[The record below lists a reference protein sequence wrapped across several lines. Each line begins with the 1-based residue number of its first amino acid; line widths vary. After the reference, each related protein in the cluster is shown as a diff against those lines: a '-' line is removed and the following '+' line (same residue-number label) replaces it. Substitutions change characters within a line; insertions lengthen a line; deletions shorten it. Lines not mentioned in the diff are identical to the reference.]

1 MNFQFN
7 EDDLEQVALEWLQ
20 SLGYDYKKGNEI
32 SMTGLAPERKSD
44 KDVVLHERLE
54 KALRKIN
61 SDIHPRFIE
70 KAIHELIL
78 EKSPNLLEN
87 NLTFHENLI
96 NGIEVEDY
104 DDEGQSVVEIVK
116 IVDFEHPQNNDFL
129 TVNQFTVVN
138 GDYTKR
144 PDIVLFIN
152 GLPIVVIELKN
163 STNETVGVEDGYHQ
177 LETYKMH
184 IPQLFTF
191 NEVLVTSDGIN
202 TKAGSLTANY
212 DRFMTWRSKDG
223 ETESSSSLASLDILI
238 HGMLN
243 PETLLDLIRYFV
255 VFQDDGRGHT
265 SKILAAYHQY
275 YAVNKA
281 VDRALLA
288 SSGQGDGKGGVIWH
302 TQGSGKSLTM
312 VFFSGKLIQ
321 KLNNPTLVVV
331 TDRNDLDNQL
341 YSTFVKSKGRS
352 GKGLLRQTPKQAE
365 TRKELKSLLSVESG
379 GIVFTTMQKF
389 EPEQNETIMAALTER
404 KNVIVM
410 ADEAHRTQYG
420 FNAKYDDKGE
430 GIKYGYAKYLRDAL
444 PNATFVGFTGTP
456 VASTDK
462 NTQMVFGNYID
473 VYDMTQAV
481 ADGSTVKIYYESRV
495 IPLNLPQSLD
505 LDEAYNDITEDQ
517 EEDVK
522 QRLKSKW
529 SRIEALAGAKPRVEA
544 LAKDIIQHFETRQ
557 QAMKGKG
564 MIVTMSRR
572 IAVDLYD
579 EIIRLKPEWHS
590 DDDNKGVIK
599 VVMTGSSSDPAS
611 FQRHIGP
618 KKRRNVLEKRMK
630 DVNDELQL
638 VIVRDMWLTGF
649 DVPSMHTM
657 YIDKPM
663 KGHNLMQA
671 IARVNRVFK
680 DKPGGLIVDYVGIA
694 ESLKEA
700 LKEYTESDQAQTAID
715 TDKAVELMLL
725 KYDVIQDMLYNLDYS
740 KFNSEKKSERYY
752 TISDT
757 MDYVIGLG
765 EDERQRFIKTVT
777 ELGKA
782 FALCATEPT
791 AQELNDEI
799 AFFKAVKAGLVKLL
813 QPSKEGKTR
822 KTPAE
827 VEAEINQL
835 VSQSVVTEDVIDIY
849 QTLGLEQPDLSIL
862 SDDFLKDVE
871 GLKQKNV
878 AVELLNRLLK
888 GQVKSLM
895 KMNATVSKRFSEM
908 LGNSIN
914 KYNNR
919 SIETSKVIEE
929 LIQLAKDIK
938 QEQQRGNELGLNSD
952 EIAFY
957 DALASHET
965 AKEAMG
971 DKELRAI
978 AHELTKT
985 VKENMGVDWSKRDSA
1000 KAKMRVA
1007 VRRLLKKY
1015 GYPPDLQKMA
1025 VEQVVEQAELM
1036 ASNQLKNK
1044 LKEHPSPLSEGCSIF
1059 IVISIVFIL
1068 IDNGK

>member
-32 SMTGLAPERKSD
+32 SMTSLTPERKSD

-70 KAIHELIL
+70 KALHELTL

-96 NGIEVEDY
+96 NGIEIEDY
-104 DDEGQSVVEIVK
+104 DDEGQSIVEIVK
-116 IVDFEHPQNNDFL
+116 IIDFEYPQNNDFL
-129 TVNQFTVVN
+129 AVNQLTIVN
-138 GDYTKR
+138 GDYKKR

-177 LETYKMH
+177 LETYKMR

-223 ETESSSSLASLDILI
+223 QTESSPGLASLDVLI

-255 VFQDDGRGHT
+255 LFQDDGKGHI

-288 SSGQGDGKGGVIWH
+288 SSEQGDGKGGVIWH

-321 KLNNPTLVVV
+321 MLNNPTLVVV

-389 EPEQNETIMAALTER
+389 EPEQNETTMAALTER

-590 DDDNKGVIK
+590 DDDDKGVIK
-599 VVMTGSSSDPAS
+599 VVMTGSSSDPTS

-618 KKRRNVLEKRMK
+618 KKRRNLLEKRMK
-630 DVNDELQL
+630 DVDDELQL

-740 KFNSEKKSERYY
+740 KFNSDKKSERYY
-752 TISDT
+752 TISNT

-813 QPSKEGKTR
+813 QPPKEGKTR

-835 VSQSVVTEDVIDIY
+835 VSQSVNKIYIYKIFQNSSTFVT
-849 QTLGLEQPDLSIL
+849 
-862 SDDFLKDVE
+862 
-871 GLKQKNV
+871 
-878 AVELLNRLLK
+878 
-888 GQVKSLM
+888 
-895 KMNATVSKRFSEM
+895 
-908 LGNSIN
+908 
-914 KYNNR
+914 
-919 SIETSKVIEE
+919 
-929 LIQLAKDIK
+929 
-938 QEQQRGNELGLNSD
+938 
-952 EIAFY
+952 
-957 DALASHET
+957 
-965 AKEAMG
+965 
-971 DKELRAI
+971 
-978 AHELTKT
+978 
-985 VKENMGVDWSKRDSA
+985 
-1000 KAKMRVA
+1000 
-1007 VRRLLKKY
+1007 LKKW
-1015 GYPPDLQKMA
+1015 
-1025 VEQVVEQAELM
+1025 
-1036 ASNQLKNK
+1036 
-1044 LKEHPSPLSEGCSIF
+1044 
-1059 IVISIVFIL
+1059 
-1068 IDNGK
+1068 

>member
-20 SLGYDYKKGNEI
+20 SLGYDYKKGSEI
-32 SMTGLAPERKSD
+32 SVTGLTPERKSD

-70 KAIHELIL
+70 KAIHELTL

-96 NGIEVEDY
+96 NGIEIEDY
-104 DDEGQSVVEIVK
+104 DDEGQSIVEIVK

-129 TVNQFTVVN
+129 AVNQLTVVN

-177 LETYKMH
+177 LETYKMRV
-184 IPQLFTF
+184 PQLFTF
-191 NEVLVTSDGIN
+191 NEVLITSDGIN

-223 ETESSSSLASLDILI
+223 ETESSSSLASLDVLI

-255 VFQDDGRGHT
+255 LFQDDGKGHI

-281 VDRALLA
+281 IDRALLA
-288 SSGQGDGKGGVIWH
+288 SSGQGNGKGGVIWH

-321 KLNNPTLVVV
+321 MLNNPTLVVV

-352 GKGLLRQTPKQAE
+352 GKGLLRQIPKQAE

-389 EPEQNETIMAALTER
+389 EPEQNETTMAALTER

-495 IPLNLPQSLD
+495 IPLNLPQNLD

-529 SRIEALAGAKPRVEA
+529 SRIEALAGAQPRVEA

-590 DDDNKGVIK
+590 DDDDKGVIK
-599 VVMTGSSSDPAS
+599 VVMTGSSSDPTS

-725 KYDVIQDMLYNLDYS
+725 KYDVIQDMLYNLDHS
-740 KFNSEKKSERYY
+740 KFNSDKKSERYY
-752 TISDT
+752 TISNT

-813 QPSKEGKTR
+813 QPPKEGKTR

-835 VSQSVVTEDVIDIY
+835 VSQSVVTEDVIDVY

-895 KMNATVSKRFSEM
+895 KTNATVSKRFSEM

-914 KYNNR
+914 KYNSR

-1036 ASNQLKNK
+1036 ASNQ
-1044 LKEHPSPLSEGCSIF
+1044 
-1059 IVISIVFIL
+1059 
-1068 IDNGK
+1068 

>member
-20 SLGYDYKKGNEI
+20 SLGYDYKKGNEL

-44 KDVVLHERLE
+44 KDVVLRERLE
-54 KALRKIN
+54 KALKKIN
-61 SDIHPRFIE
+61 SEIHPRFIE
-70 KAIHELIL
+70 KAIHELTL

-96 NGIEVEDY
+96 NGVEIEDY
-104 DDEGQSVVEIVK
+104 DDEGQSIVEIVK
-116 IVDFEHPQNNDFL
+116 IVDFEYPQNNDFL
-129 TVNQFTVVN
+129 AVNQLTIVN

-177 LETYKMH
+177 LETYKMR

-191 NEVLVTSDGIN
+191 NEVLITSDGIN

-223 ETESSSSLASLDILI
+223 ETESSSSLASLDVLI

-255 VFQDDGRGHT
+255 LFQDDGKGHI

-288 SSGQGDGKGGVIWH
+288 SSEQGDGKGGVIWH

-321 KLNNPTLVVV
+321 MLNNPTLVVV

-389 EPEQNETIMAALTER
+389 EPEQNETTMAALTER

-495 IPLNLPQSLD
+495 IPLNLPQNLD

-590 DDDNKGVIK
+590 DDDDKGVIK

-618 KKRRNVLEKRMK
+618 KKRRNLLEKRMK
-630 DVNDELQL
+630 DVNDELEL

-822 KTPAE
+822 KTSAE

-835 VSQSVVTEDVIDIY
+835 VSQSVVTEDVIDVY

-888 GQVKSLM
+888 GQIKSLM
-895 KMNATVSKRFSEM
+895 KTNATVSKRFSEM
-908 LGNSIN
+908 LGKSIE

-919 SIETSKVIEE
+919 SIETSKIIEQ
-929 LIQLAKDIK
+929 LIQLAKDLN
-938 QEQQRGNELGLNSD
+938 EEHRRGNELGLNSD

-965 AKEAMG
+965 AKEVMG
-971 DKELRAI
+971 DKNLRAI

-985 VKENMGVDWSKRDSA
+985 VKENMTVDWNKKASSR
-1000 KAKMRVA
+1000 AKMRRSVK
-1007 VRRLLKKY
+1007 RLLKEY
-1015 GYPPDLQKMA
+1015 GYPPDLEAMA
-1025 VEQVVEQAELM
+1025 INQVVEQAELM
-1036 ASNQLKNK
+1036 ASNQ
-1044 LKEHPSPLSEGCSIF
+1044 
-1059 IVISIVFIL
+1059 
-1068 IDNGK
+1068 

>member
-20 SLGYDYKKGNEI
+20 SLGYDYKKGSEI
-32 SMTGLAPERKSD
+32 SVTGLAPERKSD

-70 KAIHELIL
+70 KALHELTL

-96 NGIEVEDY
+96 NGIEIEDY
-104 DDEGQSVVEIVK
+104 DDEGQSIVEIVK
-116 IVDFEHPQNNDFL
+116 IIDFEYPQNNDFL
-129 TVNQFTVVN
+129 AVNQLTIVN

-163 STNETVGVEDGYHQ
+163 STYETVGVEDGYHQ
-177 LETYKMH
+177 LETYKMC

-223 ETESSSSLASLDILI
+223 QTESSPGLASLDVLI

-255 VFQDDGRGHT
+255 LFQDDGKEHI

-321 KLNNPTLVVV
+321 MLNNPTLVVV

-389 EPEQNETIMAALTER
+389 EPEQNETTMAALTER

-495 IPLNLPQSLD
+495 IPLNLPQNLD

-579 EIIRLKPEWHS
+579 EIVRLKPEWHS
-590 DDDNKGVIK
+590 DDDDKGVIK
-599 VVMTGSSSDPAS
+599 VVMTGSSSDPTS

-618 KKRRNVLEKRMK
+618 KKRRNLLEKRMK

-740 KFNSEKKSERYY
+740 KFNSDKKSERYY
-752 TISDT
+752 TISNT

-782 FALCATEPT
+782 FALCATEST

-813 QPSKEGKTR
+813 QPPKEGKTR

-827 VEAEINQL
+827 VEADINQL
-835 VSQSVVTEDVIDIY
+835 VSQSVVTEDVIDVY

-862 SDDFLKDVE
+862 SDDFLKEVE

-895 KMNATVSKRFSEM
+895 KTNATVSKRFSEM

-914 KYNNR
+914 KYNSR

-1036 ASNQLKNK
+1036 ASNK
-1044 LKEHPSPLSEGCSIF
+1044 
-1059 IVISIVFIL
+1059 
-1068 IDNGK
+1068 

>member
-1 MNFQFN
+1 MKMGFQFS

-20 SLGYDYKKGNEI
+20 LLGYDYKKGNEI
-32 SMTGLAPERKSD
+32 SMTGLTPERKSD

-70 KAIHELIL
+70 KAIHELTL

-96 NGIEVEDY
+96 NGIEIEDY

-129 TVNQFTVVN
+129 AVNQFTVVN

-177 LETYKMH
+177 LETYKMR

-223 ETESSSSLASLDILI
+223 ETESSSSLASLDVLI

-255 VFQDDGRGHT
+255 LFQDDGKGHI

-288 SSGQGDGKGGVIWH
+288 SSGHGDGKGGVIWH

-321 KLNNPTLVVV
+321 MLNNPTLVVV

-389 EPEQNETIMAALTER
+389 EPEQNETTMAALTER

-495 IPLNLPQSLD
+495 IPLNLPQNLD

-579 EIIRLKPEWHS
+579 EIIRQKPEWHS
-590 DDDNKGVIK
+590 DDDDKGVIK

-618 KKRRNVLEKRMK
+618 KKRRNLLEKRMK

-725 KYDVIQDMLYNLDYS
+725 KYDVIQDMLYNLNYS

-752 TISDT
+752 AISDT

-813 QPSKEGKTR
+813 QPPKEGKTR

-835 VSQSVVTEDVIDIY
+835 VSQSVVTEDVIDVY

-895 KMNATVSKRFSEM
+895 KTNATVSKRFSEM

-914 KYNNR
+914 KYNSR

-1036 ASNQLKNK
+1036 ASNQ
-1044 LKEHPSPLSEGCSIF
+1044 
-1059 IVISIVFIL
+1059 
-1068 IDNGK
+1068 

>member
-32 SMTGLAPERKSD
+32 SVTGLTPERKSD

-54 KALRKIN
+54 KALKKIN
-61 SDIHPRFIE
+61 SEIHPRFIE
-70 KAIHELIL
+70 KAIHELTL

-96 NGIEVEDY
+96 NGVEIEDY
-104 DDEGQSVVEIVK
+104 DDEGQSIVEIVK

-129 TVNQFTVVN
+129 AVNQLTVVN

-177 LETYKMH
+177 LETYKMR

-223 ETESSSSLASLDILI
+223 ETESSSSLASLDVLI

-255 VFQDDGRGHT
+255 LFQDDGKGHI

-321 KLNNPTLVVV
+321 MLNNPTLVVV

-389 EPEQNETIMAALTER
+389 EPEQNETTMAALTER

-420 FNAKYDDKGE
+420 FNAKYDDKGK

-495 IPLNLPQSLD
+495 IPLNLPQNLD

-590 DDDNKGVIK
+590 DDDDKGVIK

-618 KKRRNVLEKRMK
+618 KKRRNLLEKRMK

-835 VSQSVVTEDVIDIY
+835 VSQSVVTEDVIDVY

-895 KMNATVSKRFSEM
+895 KTNATVSKRFSEM

-914 KYNNR
+914 KYNSR

-938 QEQQRGNELGLNSD
+938 QEQQRGNKLGLNSD

-957 DALASHET
+957 DALVSHET
-965 AKEAMG
+965 AKKAME

-1036 ASNQLKNK
+1036 ASNQ
-1044 LKEHPSPLSEGCSIF
+1044 
-1059 IVISIVFIL
+1059 
-1068 IDNGK
+1068 

>member
-1 MNFQFN
+1 M
-7 EDDLEQVALEWLQ
+7 
-20 SLGYDYKKGNEI
+20 
-32 SMTGLAPERKSD
+32 
-44 KDVVLHERLE
+44 
-54 KALRKIN
+54 
-61 SDIHPRFIE
+61 
-70 KAIHELIL
+70 
-78 EKSPNLLEN
+78 
-87 NLTFHENLI
+87 I

-104 DDEGQSVVEIVK
+104 DNEGQSIVEIVK

-129 TVNQFTVVN
+129 AVNQLTIVN

-163 STNETVGVEDGYHQ
+163 STYETVGVEDGYHQ
-177 LETYKMH
+177 LETYKMC

-223 ETESSSSLASLDILI
+223 QTESSPGLASLDVLI

-255 VFQDDGRGHT
+255 LFQDDGKEHI

-321 KLNNPTLVVV
+321 MLNNPTLVVV

-389 EPEQNETIMAALTER
+389 EPEQNETTMAALTER

-495 IPLNLPQSLD
+495 IPLNLPQNLD

-579 EIIRLKPEWHS
+579 EIVRLKPEWHS
-590 DDDNKGVIK
+590 DDDDKGVIK
-599 VVMTGSSSDPAS
+599 VVMTGSSSDPTS

-618 KKRRNVLEKRMK
+618 KKRRNLLEKRMK

-740 KFNSEKKSERYY
+740 KFNSDKKSERYY
-752 TISDT
+752 TISNT

-782 FALCATEPT
+782 FALCATEST

-813 QPSKEGKTR
+813 QPPKEGKTR

-827 VEAEINQL
+827 VEADINQL
-835 VSQSVVTEDVIDIY
+835 VSQSVVTEDVIDVY

-862 SDDFLKDVE
+862 SDDFLKEVE

-895 KMNATVSKRFSEM
+895 KTNATVSKRFSEM

-914 KYNNR
+914 KYNSR

-1036 ASNQLKNK
+1036 ASNK
-1044 LKEHPSPLSEGCSIF
+1044 
-1059 IVISIVFIL
+1059 
-1068 IDNGK
+1068 

>member
-20 SLGYDYKKGNEI
+20 SLGYDYKKGNEL
-32 SMTGLAPERKSD
+32 SMTGLALERKSD
-44 KDVVLHERLE
+44 KDVVLHERLA
-54 KALRKIN
+54 KALKKIN
-61 SDIHPRFIE
+61 SKIHPRFIE
-70 KAIHELIL
+70 KAIHELTL

-96 NGIEVEDY
+96 NGIEIEDY
-104 DDEGQSVVEIVK
+104 DEEGQSIVEIVK

-129 TVNQFTVVN
+129 AVNQLTVVN

-177 LETYKMH
+177 LETYKMR

-191 NEVLVTSDGIN
+191 NEVLITSDGIN

-223 ETESSSSLASLDILI
+223 ETESSSSLASLDVLI

-255 VFQDDGRGHT
+255 LFQDDGKGHI

-321 KLNNPTLVVV
+321 MLNNPTLVVV

-389 EPEQNETIMAALTER
+389 EPEQNETTMAALTER

-462 NTQMVFGNYID
+462 NTQMVFGSYID

-495 IPLNLPQSLD
+495 IPLNLPQNLD

-517 EEDVK
+517 EEDIK

-590 DDDNKGVIK
+590 DDDDKGVIK

-813 QPSKEGKTR
+813 QPPKEGKTR

-835 VSQSVVTEDVIDIY
+835 VSQSVVTEDVIDVY

-895 KMNATVSKRFSEM
+895 KTNATVSKRFSEM

-914 KYNNR
+914 KYNSR

-1036 ASNQLKNK
+1036 ASNQ
-1044 LKEHPSPLSEGCSIF
+1044 
-1059 IVISIVFIL
+1059 
-1068 IDNGK
+1068 

>member
-20 SLGYDYKKGNEI
+20 SLGYDYKKGNEL

-54 KALRKIN
+54 KALKKIN
-61 SDIHPRFIE
+61 SEIHPRFIE
-70 KAIHELIL
+70 KAIHESTL

-104 DDEGQSVVEIVK
+104 DDEGQSIVEIVK

-129 TVNQFTVVN
+129 AVNQLTVVN

-177 LETYKMH
+177 LETYKMR

-191 NEVLVTSDGIN
+191 NEVLITSDGIN

-223 ETESSSSLASLDILI
+223 QTESSSSLASLDVLI

-255 VFQDDGRGHT
+255 LFQDDGKGHI

-321 KLNNPTLVVV
+321 MLNNPTLVVV

-379 GIVFTTMQKF
+379 GIIFTTMQKF
-389 EPEQNETIMAALTER
+389 EPEQNETTMAALTER

-495 IPLNLPQSLD
+495 IPLNLPQNLD

-590 DDDNKGVIK
+590 DDDDKGVIK

-740 KFNSEKKSERYY
+740 KFNSDKKSERYY
-752 TISDT
+752 TISNT

-822 KTPAE
+822 KTSAE

-835 VSQSVVTEDVIDIY
+835 VSQSVVTEDVIDVY

-895 KMNATVSKRFSEM
+895 KTNATVSKRFSEM

-914 KYNNR
+914 KYNSR

-1036 ASNQLKNK
+1036 ASNQ
-1044 LKEHPSPLSEGCSIF
+1044 
-1059 IVISIVFIL
+1059 
-1068 IDNGK
+1068 

>member
-1 MNFQFN
+1 MSFQFS

-32 SMTGLAPERKSD
+32 SMTGLTPERKSD

-70 KAIHELIL
+70 QAIHELTL

-104 DDEGQSVVEIVK
+104 DDEGQSIVEIVK

-129 TVNQFTVVN
+129 AVNQFTVVN

-177 LETYKMH
+177 LKTYKMR

-223 ETESSSSLASLDILI
+223 ETESSSSLASLDVLI

-255 VFQDDGRGHT
+255 LFQDDSKGHI

-288 SSGQGDGKGGVIWH
+288 SSGHGDGKGGVIWH

-321 KLNNPTLVVV
+321 MLNNPTLVVV

-389 EPEQNETIMAALTER
+389 EPEQNETTMAALTER

-420 FNAKYDDKGE
+420 FNAKYNDKGE

-529 SRIEALAGAKPRVEA
+529 SRIEALAGAKPRIEA

-579 EIIRLKPEWHS
+579 EIIRQKPEWHS
-590 DDDNKGVIK
+590 DDDDKGVIK
-599 VVMTGSSSDPAS
+599 VVMTGSSSDPSS

-618 KKRRNVLEKRMK
+618 KKRRNLLEKRMK

-752 TISDT
+752 AISDT

-777 ELGKA
+777 ELSKA

-813 QPSKEGKTR
+813 QPPKEGNVN

-835 VSQSVVTEDVIDIY
+835 VSQSVVTEDIIDVY

-862 SDDFLKDVE
+862 SDEFLKDVE

-878 AVELLNRLLK
+878 AIELLNKLLK
-888 GQVKSLM
+888 GQM
-895 KMNATVSKRFSEM
+895 KILKRKNVTVSQRFSEM
-908 LGNSIN
+908 LGNSIE

-919 SIETSKVIEE
+919 SIEASKVIEE
-929 LIQLAKDIK
+929 LIQLAKDLNE
-938 QEQQRGNELGLNSD
+938 EQQRGNELGLTAD

-957 DALASHET
+957 DALASHAT
-965 AKEAMG
+965 AKEVMG
-971 DKELRAI
+971 DKNLRAI

-985 VKENMGVDWSKRDSA
+985 VKENMTVDWNK
-1000 KAKMRVA
+1000 KASSRANMRRSVK
-1007 VRRLLKKY
+1007 RLLKKY
-1015 GYPPDLQKMA
+1015 GYPPDLERMA
-1025 VEQVVEQAELM
+1025 TNRVVEQAELM
-1036 ASNQLKNK
+1036 ASNQ
-1044 LKEHPSPLSEGCSIF
+1044 
-1059 IVISIVFIL
+1059 
-1068 IDNGK
+1068 

>member
-7 EDDLEQVALEWLQ
+7 EDDLEQVVLEWLQ

-44 KDVVLHERLE
+44 KEVVLHERLE

-96 NGIEVEDY
+96 NGIEIEDY

-129 TVNQFTVVN
+129 AVNQFTVVN

-177 LETYKMH
+177 LETYKMR

-191 NEVLVTSDGIN
+191 NEVLVTSYGIN

-223 ETESSSSLASLDILI
+223 EMESSSSLSSLDILI

-255 VFQDDGRGHT
+255 LFQDDDKGHI

-312 VFFSGKLIQ
+312 VFFSGKLFQ
-321 KLNNPTLVVV
+321 MLNNPTLVVV

-352 GKGLLRQTPKQAE
+352 GKELLRQTPKQAE

-389 EPEQNETIMAALTER
+389 EPEQNETTMAALTER

-481 ADGSTVKIYYESRV
+481 ADGITVKIYYESRV
-495 IPLNLPQSLD
+495 IPLNLPQNLD
-505 LDEAYNDITEDQ
+505 LDEAYNEITEDQ
-517 EEDVK
+517 EEDIK

-529 SRIEALAGAKPRVEA
+529 SRIEALAGVKPRVEA

-557 QAMKGKG
+557 QAMKSKG

-579 EIIRLKPEWHS
+579 EIVRLKPEWHS
-590 DDDNKGVIK
+590 DDDDKGVIK

-618 KKRRNVLEKRMK
+618 KNVVM
-630 DVNDELQL
+630 
-638 VIVRDMWLTGF
+638 
-649 DVPSMHTM
+649 
-657 YIDKPM
+657 
-663 KGHNLMQA
+663 
-671 IARVNRVFK
+671 
-680 DKPGGLIVDYVGIA
+680 
-694 ESLKEA
+694 
-700 LKEYTESDQAQTAID
+700 
-715 TDKAVELMLL
+715 
-725 KYDVIQDMLYNLDYS
+725 
-740 KFNSEKKSERYY
+740 
-752 TISDT
+752 
-757 MDYVIGLG
+757 
-765 EDERQRFIKTVT
+765 
-777 ELGKA
+777 
-782 FALCATEPT
+782 C
-791 AQELNDEI
+791 
-799 AFFKAVKAGLVKLL
+799 
-813 QPSKEGKTR
+813 
-822 KTPAE
+822 
-827 VEAEINQL
+827 
-835 VSQSVVTEDVIDIY
+835 
-849 QTLGLEQPDLSIL
+849 
-862 SDDFLKDVE
+862 
-871 GLKQKNV
+871 
-878 AVELLNRLLK
+878 
-888 GQVKSLM
+888 
-895 KMNATVSKRFSEM
+895 
-908 LGNSIN
+908 
-914 KYNNR
+914 
-919 SIETSKVIEE
+919 
-929 LIQLAKDIK
+929 
-938 QEQQRGNELGLNSD
+938 
-952 EIAFY
+952 
-957 DALASHET
+957 
-965 AKEAMG
+965 
-971 DKELRAI
+971 
-978 AHELTKT
+978 
-985 VKENMGVDWSKRDSA
+985 
-1000 KAKMRVA
+1000 
-1007 VRRLLKKY
+1007 
-1015 GYPPDLQKMA
+1015 
-1025 VEQVVEQAELM
+1025 
-1036 ASNQLKNK
+1036 
-1044 LKEHPSPLSEGCSIF
+1044 
-1059 IVISIVFIL
+1059 
-1068 IDNGK
+1068 

>member
-7 EDDLEQVALEWLQ
+7 EDDLEQVALEWLEL
-20 SLGYDYKKGNEI
+20 LGYDYKKGNEI
-32 SMTGLAPERKSD
+32 SMTGLALERKSD

-61 SDIHPRFIE
+61 SDIQPRFIE
-70 KAIHELIL
+70 QAIHELTL

-96 NGIEVEDY
+96 NGIEIEDY
-104 DDEGQSVVEIVK
+104 DDEGQSIVEIVK

-129 TVNQFTVVN
+129 AVNQFTVVN

-163 STNETVGVEDGYHQ
+163 STNETVGVEEGYHQ
-177 LETYKMH
+177 LETYKRRT
-184 IPQLFTF
+184 PQLFTF

-212 DRFMTWRSKDG
+212 DRFMTWRSIDG
-223 ETESSSSLASLDILI
+223 QTESSSSLASLDVLI

-255 VFQDDGRGHT
+255 LFQDDGKGHI

-321 KLNNPTLVVV
+321 MLNNPTLVIV

-389 EPEQNETIMAALTER
+389 EPEQNETTMAALTER

-495 IPLNLPQSLD
+495 IPLNLPQNLD

-529 SRIEALAGAKPRVEA
+529 SRIEALAGAKPRIEA

-590 DDDNKGVIK
+590 DDDDKGVIK
-599 VVMTGSSSDPAS
+599 VVMTGSSSDPTS

-618 KKRRNVLEKRMK
+618 KKRRNLLEKRMK

-752 TISDT
+752 AISDT

-813 QPSKEGKTR
+813 QPPKEGKTR

-835 VSQSVVTEDVIDIY
+835 VSQSVVTEDVIDVY

-895 KMNATVSKRFSEM
+895 KTNATVSKRFSEM

-914 KYNNR
+914 KYNSR

-938 QEQQRGNELGLNSD
+938 QEQQRGKELGLNSD

-1036 ASNQLKNK
+1036 ASTQ
-1044 LKEHPSPLSEGCSIF
+1044 
-1059 IVISIVFIL
+1059 
-1068 IDNGK
+1068 

>member
-1 MNFQFN
+1 MMNFQFN
-7 EDDLEQVALEWLQ
+7 EDDLKQVVLEWLQ

-44 KDVVLHERLE
+44 KEVVLHERLE

-96 NGIEVEDY
+96 NGIEIEDY

-129 TVNQFTVVN
+129 AVNQFTVVN

-177 LETYKMH
+177 LETYKMR

-191 NEVLVTSDGIN
+191 NEVLVTSYGIN

-223 ETESSSSLASLDILI
+223 EMESSSSLSSLDILI

-255 VFQDDGRGHT
+255 LFQDDDKGHI

-312 VFFSGKLIQ
+312 VFFSGKLFQ
-321 KLNNPTLVVV
+321 MLNNPTLVVV
-331 TDRNDLDNQL
+331 TDRNYLDNQL

-352 GKGLLRQTPKQAE
+352 GKELLRQTPKQAE

-389 EPEQNETIMAALTER
+389 EPEQNETTMAALTER

-495 IPLNLPQSLD
+495 IPLNLPQNLD
-505 LDEAYNDITEDQ
+505 LDEAYNEITEDQ
-517 EEDVK
+517 EEDIK

-579 EIIRLKPEWHS
+579 EIVRLKPEWHS
-590 DDDNKGVIK
+590 DDDDKGVIK

-740 KFNSEKKSERYY
+740 KFNSDKKSERYY
-752 TISDT
+752 TISNT
-757 MDYVIGLG
+757 MDYVISLG

-813 QPSKEGKTR
+813 QPPKEGKTR

-835 VSQSVVTEDVIDIY
+835 VSQSVVTEDVIDVY

-895 KMNATVSKRFSEM
+895 KTNATVSKRFSEM

-914 KYNNR
+914 KYNSR

-957 DALASHET
+957 DALVSHET
-965 AKEAMG
+965 AKKAME

-985 VKENMGVDWSKRDSA
+985 VKENMSVDWSKRDSA

-1025 VEQVVEQAELM
+1025 VEQIVEQAELM
-1036 ASNQLKNK
+1036 ASNQ
-1044 LKEHPSPLSEGCSIF
+1044 
-1059 IVISIVFIL
+1059 
-1068 IDNGK
+1068 

>member
-1 MNFQFN
+1 MMNFQFN
-7 EDDLEQVALEWLQ
+7 EDDLEQVVLEWLQ

-44 KDVVLHERLE
+44 KEVVLHERLE

-96 NGIEVEDY
+96 NGIEIEDY

-129 TVNQFTVVN
+129 AVNQFTVVN

-177 LETYKMH
+177 LETYKMR

-191 NEVLVTSDGIN
+191 NEVLVTSYGIN

-223 ETESSSSLASLDILI
+223 EMESSSSLSSLDILI

-255 VFQDDGRGHT
+255 LFQDDDKGHI

-312 VFFSGKLIQ
+312 VFFSGKLFQ
-321 KLNNPTLVVV
+321 MLNNPTLVVV

-352 GKGLLRQTPKQAE
+352 GKELLRQTPKQAE

-389 EPEQNETIMAALTER
+389 EPEQNETTMAALTER

-481 ADGSTVKIYYESRV
+481 ADGITVKIYYESRV
-495 IPLNLPQSLD
+495 IPLNLPQNLD
-505 LDEAYNDITEDQ
+505 LDEAYNEITEDQ
-517 EEDVK
+517 EEDIK

-529 SRIEALAGAKPRVEA
+529 SRIEALAGVKPRVET

-557 QAMKGKG
+557 QAMKSKG

-579 EIIRLKPEWHS
+579 EIVRLKPEWHS
-590 DDDNKGVIK
+590 DDDDKGVIK

-618 KKRRNVLEKRMK
+618 KNVVM
-630 DVNDELQL
+630 
-638 VIVRDMWLTGF
+638 
-649 DVPSMHTM
+649 
-657 YIDKPM
+657 
-663 KGHNLMQA
+663 
-671 IARVNRVFK
+671 
-680 DKPGGLIVDYVGIA
+680 
-694 ESLKEA
+694 
-700 LKEYTESDQAQTAID
+700 
-715 TDKAVELMLL
+715 
-725 KYDVIQDMLYNLDYS
+725 
-740 KFNSEKKSERYY
+740 
-752 TISDT
+752 
-757 MDYVIGLG
+757 
-765 EDERQRFIKTVT
+765 
-777 ELGKA
+777 
-782 FALCATEPT
+782 C
-791 AQELNDEI
+791 
-799 AFFKAVKAGLVKLL
+799 
-813 QPSKEGKTR
+813 
-822 KTPAE
+822 
-827 VEAEINQL
+827 
-835 VSQSVVTEDVIDIY
+835 
-849 QTLGLEQPDLSIL
+849 
-862 SDDFLKDVE
+862 
-871 GLKQKNV
+871 
-878 AVELLNRLLK
+878 
-888 GQVKSLM
+888 
-895 KMNATVSKRFSEM
+895 
-908 LGNSIN
+908 
-914 KYNNR
+914 
-919 SIETSKVIEE
+919 
-929 LIQLAKDIK
+929 
-938 QEQQRGNELGLNSD
+938 
-952 EIAFY
+952 
-957 DALASHET
+957 
-965 AKEAMG
+965 
-971 DKELRAI
+971 
-978 AHELTKT
+978 
-985 VKENMGVDWSKRDSA
+985 
-1000 KAKMRVA
+1000 
-1007 VRRLLKKY
+1007 
-1015 GYPPDLQKMA
+1015 
-1025 VEQVVEQAELM
+1025 
-1036 ASNQLKNK
+1036 
-1044 LKEHPSPLSEGCSIF
+1044 
-1059 IVISIVFIL
+1059 
-1068 IDNGK
+1068 

>member
-32 SMTGLAPERKSD
+32 SMTGLTPERKSD

-61 SDIHPRFIE
+61 SDIHSRFIE
-70 KAIHELIL
+70 KALHELTL

-129 TVNQFTVVN
+129 AVNQFTVVN

-177 LETYKMH
+177 LETYKMR

-223 ETESSSSLASLDILI
+223 ETESSSSLSSLDILI

-255 VFQDDGRGHT
+255 LFQDDGKGHI

-321 KLNNPTLVVV
+321 MLNNPTLVVV

-389 EPEQNETIMAALTER
+389 EPEQNETTMAALTER

-495 IPLNLPQSLD
+495 IPLNLPQNLD

-557 QAMKGKG
+557 QAMTGKG

-590 DDDNKGVIK
+590 DDDDKGVIK

-715 TDKAVELMLL
+715 TDKAVELVLL

-813 QPSKEGKTR
+813 QPPKEGKTR

-835 VSQSVVTEDVIDIY
+835 VSQSVVTEDVIDVY

-895 KMNATVSKRFSEM
+895 KTNATVSKRFSEM

-914 KYNNR
+914 KYNSR

-965 AKEAMG
+965 AKEAME

-1036 ASNQLKNK
+1036 ASNQ
-1044 LKEHPSPLSEGCSIF
+1044 
-1059 IVISIVFIL
+1059 
-1068 IDNGK
+1068 

>member
-1 MNFQFN
+1 MKMSFQFS

-20 SLGYDYKKGNEI
+20 LLGYDYKKGNEI
-32 SMTGLAPERKSD
+32 SMTGLTPERKSD

-70 KAIHELIL
+70 KAIHELTL

-96 NGIEVEDY
+96 NGIEIEDY

-129 TVNQFTVVN
+129 AVNQFTVVN

-177 LETYKMH
+177 LETYKMR

-223 ETESSSSLASLDILI
+223 ETESSSSLASLDVLI

-255 VFQDDGRGHT
+255 LFQDDGKGHI

-288 SSGQGDGKGGVIWH
+288 SSGHGDGKGGVIWH

-321 KLNNPTLVVV
+321 MLNNPTLVVV

-389 EPEQNETIMAALTER
+389 EPEQNETTMAALTER

-495 IPLNLPQSLD
+495 IPLNLPQNLD

-579 EIIRLKPEWHS
+579 EIIRQKPEWHS
-590 DDDNKGVIK
+590 DDDDKGVIK

-618 KKRRNVLEKRMK
+618 KKRRNLLEKRMK

-725 KYDVIQDMLYNLDYS
+725 KYDVIQDMLYNLNYS

-752 TISDT
+752 AISDT

-813 QPSKEGKTR
+813 QPPKEGKTR

-835 VSQSVVTEDVIDIY
+835 VSQSVVTEDVIDVY

-888 GQVKSLM
+888 EQVKSLM
-895 KMNATVSKRFSEM
+895 KTNATVSKRFSEM

-914 KYNNR
+914 KYNSR

-1036 ASNQLKNK
+1036 ASNQ
-1044 LKEHPSPLSEGCSIF
+1044 
-1059 IVISIVFIL
+1059 
-1068 IDNGK
+1068 

>member
-7 EDDLEQVALEWLQ
+7 EDDLEQVALEWLR

-32 SMTGLAPERKSD
+32 SVTGSTPERKSD

-70 KAIHELIL
+70 KAIHELTL

-96 NGIEVEDY
+96 NGIEIEDY
-104 DDEGQSVVEIVK
+104 DDEGQSIVEIVK
-116 IVDFEHPQNNDFL
+116 IFDFEHPQNNDFL
-129 TVNQFTVVN
+129 AVNQLTVVN

-177 LETYKMH
+177 LETYKMR

-191 NEVLVTSDGIN
+191 NEVLITSDGIN

-223 ETESSSSLASLDILI
+223 ETESSSSLASLDVLI

-255 VFQDDGRGHT
+255 LFQDDGKGHI

-321 KLNNPTLVVV
+321 MLNNPTLVVV

-389 EPEQNETIMAALTER
+389 EPEQNETTMAALTER

-495 IPLNLPQSLD
+495 IPLNLPQNLD
-505 LDEAYNDITEDQ
+505 LDEAYNNITEDQ

-529 SRIEALAGAKPRVEA
+529 SRVEALAGAKPRIEA

-590 DDDNKGVIK
+590 DDDDKGVIK

-618 KKRRNVLEKRMK
+618 KKRRNLLEKRMK

-700 LKEYTESDQAQTAID
+700 LKEYTESDQVQTAID

-813 QPSKEGKTR
+813 QSSKEGKTR
-822 KTPAE
+822 KTSAE

-835 VSQSVVTEDVIDIY
+835 VSQSVVTEDVIDVY
-849 QTLGLEQPDLSIL
+849 QMLGLEQPDLSIL

-888 GQVKSLM
+888 GQIKSLM
-895 KMNATVSKRFSEM
+895 KTNATVSKRFSEM
-908 LGNSIN
+908 LGKSIE

-919 SIETSKVIEE
+919 SIETSKIIEQ
-929 LIQLAKDIK
+929 LIQLAKDLN
-938 QEQQRGNELGLNSD
+938 EEHRRGNELGLNSD

-965 AKEAMG
+965 AKEVMG
-971 DKELRAI
+971 DKNLRAI

-985 VKENMGVDWSKRDSA
+985 VKENMTVDWNKKASSR
-1000 KAKMRVA
+1000 AKMRRSVK
-1007 VRRLLKKY
+1007 RLLKEY
-1015 GYPPDLQKMA
+1015 GYPPDLETMA
-1025 VEQVVEQAELM
+1025 INQVVEQAELM
-1036 ASNQLKNK
+1036 ASNQ
-1044 LKEHPSPLSEGCSIF
+1044 
-1059 IVISIVFIL
+1059 
-1068 IDNGK
+1068 

>member
-32 SMTGLAPERKSD
+32 SMTSLTPERKSD
-44 KDVVLHERLE
+44 KEVVLHERLE

-61 SDIHPRFIE
+61 SDVHSRFIE
-70 KAIHELIL
+70 KAIHELTL

-96 NGIEVEDY
+96 NGIEIEDY
-104 DDEGQSVVEIVK
+104 DDEGQSIVEIVK

-129 TVNQFTVVN
+129 AVNQLTVVN

-177 LETYKMH
+177 LETYKMRV
-184 IPQLFTF
+184 PQLFTF
-191 NEVLVTSDGIN
+191 NEVLITSDGIN

-223 ETESSSSLASLDILI
+223 QTESSSSLASLDVLI

-255 VFQDDGRGHT
+255 LFQDDGKGHI

-321 KLNNPTLVVV
+321 MLNNPTLVVV

-365 TRKELKSLLSVESG
+365 TRKELKLLLSVESG

-389 EPEQNETIMAALTER
+389 EPEQNETTMAALTER

-495 IPLNLPQSLD
+495 IPLNLPQNLD
-505 LDEAYNDITEDQ
+505 LDEAYNEITKDQ
-517 EEDVK
+517 EEDIK

-529 SRIEALAGAKPRVEA
+529 SRIEALAGAKPRIEA

-590 DDDNKGVIK
+590 DDDDKGVIK

-618 KKRRNVLEKRMK
+618 KKRRNLLEKRMK

-835 VSQSVVTEDVIDIY
+835 VSQSVVTEDVIDVY

-895 KMNATVSKRFSEM
+895 KTNATVSKRFSEM

-914 KYNNR
+914 KYNSR

-938 QEQQRGNELGLNSD
+938 QEQQRGNELGLNSG

-957 DALASHET
+957 DALVSHET
-965 AKEAMG
+965 AKKAME

-1036 ASNQLKNK
+1036 ASNQ
-1044 LKEHPSPLSEGCSIF
+1044 
-1059 IVISIVFIL
+1059 
-1068 IDNGK
+1068 

>member
-20 SLGYDYKKGNEI
+20 SLGYDYKKGSEI
-32 SMTGLAPERKSD
+32 SVTGLAPERKSD

-70 KAIHELIL
+70 KAIHELTL

-104 DDEGQSVVEIVK
+104 DNEGQSIVEIVK

-129 TVNQFTVVN
+129 AVNQLTIVN

-163 STNETVGVEDGYHQ
+163 STYETVGVEDGYHQ
-177 LETYKMH
+177 LETYKMC

-223 ETESSSSLASLDILI
+223 QTESSPGLASLDVLI

-255 VFQDDGRGHT
+255 LFQDDGKEHI

-321 KLNNPTLVVV
+321 MLNNPTLVVV

-389 EPEQNETIMAALTER
+389 EPEQNETTRAALTER

-495 IPLNLPQSLD
+495 IPLNLPQNLD

-579 EIIRLKPEWHS
+579 EIVRLKPEWHS
-590 DDDNKGVIK
+590 DDDDKGVIK
-599 VVMTGSSSDPAS
+599 VVMTGSSSDPTS

-618 KKRRNVLEKRMK
+618 KKRRNLLEKRMK

-740 KFNSEKKSERYY
+740 KFNSDKKSERYY
-752 TISDT
+752 TISNT

-782 FALCATEPT
+782 FALCATEST

-813 QPSKEGKTR
+813 QPPKEGKTR

-835 VSQSVVTEDVIDIY
+835 VS
-849 QTLGLEQPDLSIL
+849 
-862 SDDFLKDVE
+862 
-871 GLKQKNV
+871 
-878 AVELLNRLLK
+878 
-888 GQVKSLM
+888 
-895 KMNATVSKRFSEM
+895 
-908 LGNSIN
+908 
-914 KYNNR
+914 
-919 SIETSKVIEE
+919 
-929 LIQLAKDIK
+929 
-938 QEQQRGNELGLNSD
+938 
-952 EIAFY
+952 
-957 DALASHET
+957 
-965 AKEAMG
+965 
-971 DKELRAI
+971 
-978 AHELTKT
+978 
-985 VKENMGVDWSKRDSA
+985 
-1000 KAKMRVA
+1000 
-1007 VRRLLKKY
+1007 
-1015 GYPPDLQKMA
+1015 
-1025 VEQVVEQAELM
+1025 
-1036 ASNQLKNK
+1036 
-1044 LKEHPSPLSEGCSIF
+1044 
-1059 IVISIVFIL
+1059 
-1068 IDNGK
+1068 

>member
-32 SMTGLAPERKSD
+32 SMTSLTPERKSD

-70 KAIHELIL
+70 KAIHELTL

-104 DDEGQSVVEIVK
+104 DNEGQSIVEIVK

-129 TVNQFTVVN
+129 AVNQLTIVN
-138 GDYTKR
+138 GDYKKR

-177 LETYKMH
+177 LETYKMR

-223 ETESSSSLASLDILI
+223 QTESSPGLASLDVLI

-255 VFQDDGRGHT
+255 LFQDDGKGHI

-288 SSGQGDGKGGVIWH
+288 SSEQGDGKGGVIWH

-321 KLNNPTLVVV
+321 MLNNPTLVVV

-389 EPEQNETIMAALTER
+389 EPEQNETTMSALTER

-495 IPLNLPQSLD
+495 IPLNLPQNLD

-529 SRIEALAGAKPRVEA
+529 SRIEAFAGAKPRVEA

-579 EIIRLKPEWHS
+579 EIVRLKPEWHS
-590 DDDNKGVIK
+590 DDDDKGVIK
-599 VVMTGSSSDPAS
+599 VVMTGSSSDPTS

-618 KKRRNVLEKRMK
+618 KKRRNLLEKRMK

-740 KFNSEKKSERYY
+740 KFNSDKKSERYY
-752 TISDT
+752 TISNT

-813 QPSKEGKTR
+813 QPPKEGKTR

-835 VSQSVVTEDVIDIY
+835 VSQSVVTEDVIDVY

-895 KMNATVSKRFSEM
+895 KTNATVSKRFSEM

-914 KYNNR
+914 KYNSR

-1036 ASNQLKNK
+1036 ANNQ
-1044 LKEHPSPLSEGCSIF
+1044 
-1059 IVISIVFIL
+1059 
-1068 IDNGK
+1068 

>member
-32 SMTGLAPERKSD
+32 SMAGLAPERKSD
-44 KDVVLHERLE
+44 KYVVLHERLE

-70 KAIHELIL
+70 KAIHELTL

-96 NGIEVEDY
+96 NGIEIEDY
-104 DDEGQSVVEIVK
+104 DDEGQSIVEIVK

-129 TVNQFTVVN
+129 AVNQFTVVN

-163 STNETVGVEDGYHQ
+163 STNETVGVEDDYHQ
-177 LETYKMH
+177 LETYKMR

-223 ETESSSSLASLDILI
+223 ETESSSNLASLDVLI

-255 VFQDDGRGHT
+255 VFQDDGKGHI

-288 SSGQGDGKGGVIWH
+288 SSGRGDGKGGVIWH

-321 KLNNPTLVVV
+321 MLNNPTLVVV

-389 EPEQNETIMAALTER
+389 EPEQNETTMAALTER

-529 SRIEALAGAKPRVEA
+529 SRIEALAGAKPRIEA

-590 DDDNKGVIK
+590 DDDDKGVIK

-618 KKRRNVLEKRMK
+618 KKRRNLLEKRMK

-740 KFNSEKKSERYY
+740 KFNSDKKSERYY

-835 VSQSVVTEDVIDIY
+835 VSQSVVTEDVIDVY

-895 KMNATVSKRFSEM
+895 KTNATVSKRFSEM
-908 LGNSIN
+908 LGQSIE

-919 SIETSKVIEE
+919 SIETSKIIEQ
-929 LIQLAKDIK
+929 LIQLAKDLN
-938 QEQQRGNELGLNSD
+938 EEHRRGNELGLNSD

-965 AKEAMG
+965 AKEVMG
-971 DKELRAI
+971 DKNLRAI

-985 VKENMGVDWSKRDSA
+985 VKENMTVDWNKKASSR
-1000 KAKMRVA
+1000 AKMRRSVK
-1007 VRRLLKKY
+1007 RLLKEY
-1015 GYPPDLQKMA
+1015 GYPPDLEAMA
-1025 VEQVVEQAELM
+1025 INQVVEQAELM
-1036 ASNQLKNK
+1036 ASNQ
-1044 LKEHPSPLSEGCSIF
+1044 
-1059 IVISIVFIL
+1059 
-1068 IDNGK
+1068 

>member
-20 SLGYDYKKGNEI
+20 SLGYDYKKGSEI
-32 SMTGLAPERKSD
+32 SVTGLAPERKSD

-70 KAIHELIL
+70 KAIHELTL

-104 DDEGQSVVEIVK
+104 DNEGQSIVEIVK

-129 TVNQFTVVN
+129 AVNQLTIVN

-163 STNETVGVEDGYHQ
+163 STYETVGVEDGYHQ
-177 LETYKMH
+177 LETYKMC

-223 ETESSSSLASLDILI
+223 QTESSPGLASLDVLI

-255 VFQDDGRGHT
+255 LFQDDGKEHI

-321 KLNNPTLVVV
+321 MLNNPTLVVV

-389 EPEQNETIMAALTER
+389 EPEQNETTMAALTER

-495 IPLNLPQSLD
+495 IPLNLPQNLD

-579 EIIRLKPEWHS
+579 EIVRLKPEWHS
-590 DDDNKGVIK
+590 DDDDKGVIK
-599 VVMTGSSSDPAS
+599 VVMTGSSSDPTS

-618 KKRRNVLEKRMK
+618 KKRRNLLEKRMK

-740 KFNSEKKSERYY
+740 KFNSDKKSERYY
-752 TISDT
+752 TISNT
-757 MDYVIGLG
+757 MDYVIVLG

-782 FALCATEPT
+782 FALCATEST

-813 QPSKEGKTR
+813 QPPKEGKTR

-827 VEAEINQL
+827 VEADINQL
-835 VSQSVVTEDVIDIY
+835 VSQSVVTEDVIDVY

-862 SDDFLKDVE
+862 SDDFLKEVE

-895 KMNATVSKRFSEM
+895 KTNATVSKRFSEM

-914 KYNNR
+914 KYNSR

-1036 ASNQLKNK
+1036 ASNK
-1044 LKEHPSPLSEGCSIF
+1044 
-1059 IVISIVFIL
+1059 
-1068 IDNGK
+1068 

>member
-32 SMTGLAPERKSD
+32 SVTGLTPERKSD

-54 KALRKIN
+54 KALKKIN
-61 SDIHPRFIE
+61 SEIHPRFIE
-70 KAIHELIL
+70 KAIHELTL

-96 NGIEVEDY
+96 NGVEIEDY
-104 DDEGQSVVEIVK
+104 DDEGQSIVEIVK
-116 IVDFEHPQNNDFL
+116 IIDFEHPQNNDFL
-129 TVNQFTVVN
+129 AVNQLTVVN

-177 LETYKMH
+177 LETYKMR

-223 ETESSSSLASLDILI
+223 ETESSSSLTSLDVLI

-243 PETLLDLIRYFV
+243 PNTLLDLIRYFV
-255 VFQDDGRGHT
+255 LFQDDGKGHI

-321 KLNNPTLVVV
+321 MLNNPTLVVV

-389 EPEQNETIMAALTER
+389 EPEQNETTMAALTER

-420 FNAKYDDKGE
+420 FNAKYDNKGE

-495 IPLNLPQSLD
+495 IPLNLPQNLD

-522 QRLKSKW
+522 QHLKSKW

-590 DDDNKGVIK
+590 DNDDKGVIK

-618 KKRRNVLEKRMK
+618 KKRRNLLEKRMK

-765 EDERQRFIKTVT
+765 EDEHQRFIKTVT

-835 VSQSVVTEDVIDIY
+835 VSQSVVTEDVIDVY

-895 KMNATVSKRFSEM
+895 KTNATVSKRFSEM

-914 KYNNR
+914 KYNSR

-938 QEQQRGNELGLNSD
+938 QEQQRGNESGLNSD

-957 DALASHET
+957 DALVSHET
-965 AKEAMG
+965 AKKAME

-1036 ASNQLKNK
+1036 ASNQ
-1044 LKEHPSPLSEGCSIF
+1044 
-1059 IVISIVFIL
+1059 
-1068 IDNGK
+1068 

>member
-1 MNFQFN
+1 
-7 EDDLEQVALEWLQ
+7 
-20 SLGYDYKKGNEI
+20 
-32 SMTGLAPERKSD
+32 
-44 KDVVLHERLE
+44 
-54 KALRKIN
+54 
-61 SDIHPRFIE
+61 
-70 KAIHELIL
+70 
-78 EKSPNLLEN
+78 
-87 NLTFHENLI
+87 
-96 NGIEVEDY
+96 
-104 DDEGQSVVEIVK
+104 
-116 IVDFEHPQNNDFL
+116 
-129 TVNQFTVVN
+129 
-138 GDYTKR
+138 
-144 PDIVLFIN
+144 
-152 GLPIVVIELKN
+152 
-163 STNETVGVEDGYHQ
+163 
-177 LETYKMH
+177 
-184 IPQLFTF
+184 
-191 NEVLVTSDGIN
+191 
-202 TKAGSLTANY
+202 
-212 DRFMTWRSKDG
+212 MTWRSKDG
-223 ETESSSSLASLDILI
+223 ETKSSSSLASLDVLI

-255 VFQDDGRGHT
+255 LFQDNGKGHI

-288 SSGQGDGKGGVIWH
+288 SSGRGDGKGGVIWH
-302 TQGSGKSLTM
+302 TQGSGKSLTI

-321 KLNNPTLVVV
+321 MLNNPTLVVI

-365 TRKELKSLLSVESG
+365 TRKELKSLLSVESD

-389 EPEQNETIMAALTER
+389 EPEQNETTMASLTER
-404 KNVIVM
+404 KNVFVM

-420 FNAKYDDKGE
+420 FNAKYDDRGE
-430 GIKYGYAKYLRDAL
+430 GIKYGYTKYLRDAL

-481 ADGSTVKIYYESRV
+481 ADGITVKIYYESRV
-495 IPLNLPQSLD
+495 IPLNLPQNLD

-517 EEDVK
+517 KEDVK
-522 QRLKSKW
+522 QHLKSKW

-557 QAMKGKG
+557 QAMKAKG

-579 EIIRLKPEWHS
+579 EIIRLKTEWHL
-590 DDDNKGVIK
+590 DDDDKGVIK

-618 KKRRNVLEKRMK
+618 KKRRNLLEKHMK

-680 DKPGGLIVDYVGIA
+680 DKPGGLIVDYMGIA

-700 LKEYTESDQAQTAID
+700 LKEYTESDQAQTTID

-740 KFNSEKKSERYY
+740 KFNSDKKSERYY
-752 TISDT
+752 TISNT

-765 EDERQRFIKTVT
+765 EEERQRFIKTVT

-813 QPSKEGKTR
+813 
-822 KTPAE
+822 
-827 VEAEINQL
+827 
-835 VSQSVVTEDVIDIY
+835 
-849 QTLGLEQPDLSIL
+849 
-862 SDDFLKDVE
+862 
-871 GLKQKNV
+871 
-878 AVELLNRLLK
+878 
-888 GQVKSLM
+888 
-895 KMNATVSKRFSEM
+895 
-908 LGNSIN
+908 
-914 KYNNR
+914 
-919 SIETSKVIEE
+919 
-929 LIQLAKDIK
+929 
-938 QEQQRGNELGLNSD
+938 
-952 EIAFY
+952 
-957 DALASHET
+957 
-965 AKEAMG
+965 
-971 DKELRAI
+971 
-978 AHELTKT
+978 
-985 VKENMGVDWSKRDSA
+985 
-1000 KAKMRVA
+1000 
-1007 VRRLLKKY
+1007 
-1015 GYPPDLQKMA
+1015 
-1025 VEQVVEQAELM
+1025 
-1036 ASNQLKNK
+1036 
-1044 LKEHPSPLSEGCSIF
+1044 
-1059 IVISIVFIL
+1059 
-1068 IDNGK
+1068 

>member
-1 MNFQFN
+1 MKFQFN

-32 SMTGLAPERKSD
+32 SVTGLTPERKSD

-54 KALRKIN
+54 KALKKIN
-61 SDIHPRFIE
+61 SEIHPRFIE
-70 KAIHELIL
+70 KAIHELTL

-96 NGIEVEDY
+96 NGVEIEDY
-104 DDEGQSVVEIVK
+104 DDEGQSIVEIVK

-129 TVNQFTVVN
+129 AVNQLTVVN

-177 LETYKMH
+177 LETYKMR

-223 ETESSSSLASLDILI
+223 ETESSSSLASLDVLI

-255 VFQDDGRGHT
+255 LFQDDGKGHI

-321 KLNNPTLVVV
+321 MLNNPTLVVV

-389 EPEQNETIMAALTER
+389 EPEQNETTMAALTER

-495 IPLNLPQSLD
+495 IPLNLPQNLD
-505 LDEAYNDITEDQ
+505 LDKAYNDITEDQ

-590 DDDNKGVIK
+590 DDDDKGVIK
-599 VVMTGSSSDPAS
+599 VVMTGSSSDSAS

-618 KKRRNVLEKRMK
+618 KKRRNLLEKRMK

-799 AFFKAVKAGLVKLL
+799 AFF
-813 QPSKEGKTR
+813 S
-822 KTPAE
+822 
-827 VEAEINQL
+827 
-835 VSQSVVTEDVIDIY
+835 S
-849 QTLGLEQPDLSIL
+849 
-862 SDDFLKDVE
+862 
-871 GLKQKNV
+871 
-878 AVELLNRLLK
+878 
-888 GQVKSLM
+888 
-895 KMNATVSKRFSEM
+895 
-908 LGNSIN
+908 
-914 KYNNR
+914 
-919 SIETSKVIEE
+919 
-929 LIQLAKDIK
+929 
-938 QEQQRGNELGLNSD
+938 
-952 EIAFY
+952 
-957 DALASHET
+957 
-965 AKEAMG
+965 
-971 DKELRAI
+971 
-978 AHELTKT
+978 
-985 VKENMGVDWSKRDSA
+985 
-1000 KAKMRVA
+1000 
-1007 VRRLLKKY
+1007 
-1015 GYPPDLQKMA
+1015 
-1025 VEQVVEQAELM
+1025 
-1036 ASNQLKNK
+1036 
-1044 LKEHPSPLSEGCSIF
+1044 
-1059 IVISIVFIL
+1059 
-1068 IDNGK
+1068 

>member
-54 KALRKIN
+54 KALRKVN

-70 KAIHELIL
+70 KAIHELTL

-96 NGIEVEDY
+96 NGIEIEDY

-129 TVNQFTVVN
+129 AVNQLTVVN

-177 LETYKMH
+177 LETYKMR

-223 ETESSSSLASLDILI
+223 ETESSSSLTSLDVLI

-243 PETLLDLIRYFV
+243 PNTLLDLIRYFV
-255 VFQDDGRGHT
+255 LFQDDGKGHI

-321 KLNNPTLVVV
+321 MLNNPTLVVV

-389 EPEQNETIMAALTER
+389 EPEQNETTMAALTER

-495 IPLNLPQSLD
+495 IPLNLPQNLD

-529 SRIEALAGAKPRVEA
+529 SRIEALAGAKPRVEV

-590 DDDNKGVIK
+590 DDDDKGVIK

-618 KKRRNVLEKRMK
+618 KKRRNLLEKRMK

-649 DVPSMHTM
+649 DIPSMHTM
-657 YIDKPM
+657 YIDKSM

-822 KTPAE
+822 KTSAE

-895 KMNATVSKRFSEM
+895 KTNATVSKRFSEM

-914 KYNNR
+914 QYNSR
-919 SIETSKVIEE
+919 SIEASKVIEE
-929 LIQLAKDIK
+929 LIQFAKDIK
-938 QEQQRGNELGLNSD
+938 QEQQRGSELGLNSD

-965 AKEAMG
+965 AKKAMG

-1036 ASNQLKNK
+1036 ASNK
-1044 LKEHPSPLSEGCSIF
+1044 
-1059 IVISIVFIL
+1059 
-1068 IDNGK
+1068 

>member
-32 SMTGLAPERKSD
+32 SMTGLTPERKSD

-70 KAIHELIL
+70 KAIHELTL

-104 DDEGQSVVEIVK
+104 DNEGQSIVKIVK

-129 TVNQFTVVN
+129 AVNQFTVVN

-177 LETYKMH
+177 LETYKMR

-223 ETESSSSLASLDILI
+223 ETESSSNLASLDVLI

-255 VFQDDGRGHT
+255 LFQDDDKGHS

-281 VDRALLA
+281 VDRVLLA

-321 KLNNPTLVVV
+321 MLNNPTLVVV

-389 EPEQNETIMAALTER
+389 EPEQNETTMAALTER

-495 IPLNLPQSLD
+495 IPLNLPQNLD

-579 EIIRLKPEWHS
+579 EIVRLKPEWHS
-590 DDDNKGVIK
+590 DDDDKGVIK
-599 VVMTGSSSDPAS
+599 VVMTGSSSDPTS

-618 KKRRNVLEKRMK
+618 KKRRNLLEKRMK

-740 KFNSEKKSERYY
+740 KFNSDKKSERYY
-752 TISDT
+752 TISNT

-782 FALCATEPT
+782 FALCATEST

-813 QPSKEGKTR
+813 QPPKEGKTR

-835 VSQSVVTEDVIDIY
+835 VSQSVVTEDVIDVY

-862 SDDFLKDVE
+862 SDEFLKDVE

-895 KMNATVSKRFSEM
+895 KTNATVSKRFSEM

-914 KYNNR
+914 QYNSR
-919 SIETSKVIEE
+919 SIEASKVIEE

-938 QEQQRGNELGLNSD
+938 QEQQRGSELGLNSD

-1036 ASNQLKNK
+1036 ASNQ
-1044 LKEHPSPLSEGCSIF
+1044 
-1059 IVISIVFIL
+1059 
-1068 IDNGK
+1068 

>member
-1 MNFQFN
+1 MSFQFS

-20 SLGYDYKKGNEI
+20 SLGYDYKKSNEI
-32 SMTGLAPERKSD
+32 SMTGLTPERKSD

-70 KAIHELIL
+70 KAIHELTL

-96 NGIEVEDY
+96 NGIEIEDY
-104 DDEGQSVVEIVK
+104 DDEGQSIVEIVK

-129 TVNQFTVVN
+129 AVNQFTVVN

-163 STNETVGVEDGYHQ
+163 STNETVGVEDGYQQ
-177 LETYKMH
+177 LETYKMR

-223 ETESSSSLASLDILI
+223 ETESSSSLASLDVLI

-243 PETLLDLIRYFV
+243 LNTLLDLIRYFV
-255 VFQDDGRGHT
+255 IFQDDGKGHI

-321 KLNNPTLVVV
+321 MLNNPTLVVV

-389 EPEQNETIMAALTER
+389 EPEPNETTMAALTER

-495 IPLNLPQSLD
+495 IPLNLPQNLD

-517 EEDVK
+517 EEDIK

-579 EIIRLKPEWHS
+579 EIIRQKPEWHS
-590 DDDNKGVIK
+590 DDDDKGVIK

-618 KKRRNVLEKRMK
+618 KKRRNLLEKRMK

-725 KYDVIQDMLYNLDYS
+725 KYDVIQDMLYNLNYS

-752 TISDT
+752 AISDT

-813 QPSKEGKTR
+813 QPPKEGKTR

-835 VSQSVVTEDVIDIY
+835 VSQSVVTEDVIDVY

-895 KMNATVSKRFSEM
+895 KTNATVSKRFSEM

-914 KYNNR
+914 KYNSR

-957 DALASHET
+957 DALVSHET
-965 AKEAMG
+965 AKKAME

-1036 ASNQLKNK
+1036 ASNQ
-1044 LKEHPSPLSEGCSIF
+1044 
-1059 IVISIVFIL
+1059 
-1068 IDNGK
+1068 

>member
-20 SLGYDYKKGNEI
+20 SLSYDYKKGNEL

-44 KDVVLHERLE
+44 QDVVLHERLE
-54 KALRKIN
+54 KALKKIN

-96 NGIEVEDY
+96 NGIEIEDY

-129 TVNQFTVVN
+129 AVNQFTVVN

-177 LETYKMH
+177 LKTYKMR

-223 ETESSSSLASLDILI
+223 ETESSSSLASLDVLI

-255 VFQDDGRGHT
+255 LFQDDGKGHI

-321 KLNNPTLVVV
+321 MLNNPTLVVV

-389 EPEQNETIMAALTER
+389 EPEQNETTMAALTER

-444 PNATFVGFTGTP
+444 PNATFVGFTGTS

-495 IPLNLPQSLD
+495 IPLNLPQNLD

-590 DDDNKGVIK
+590 DDDDKGVIK

-618 KKRRNVLEKRMK
+618 KKRRNLLEKRMK

-700 LKEYTESDQAQTAID
+700 LKEYTESDQDQTAID
-715 TDKAVELMLL
+715 TDKAVELVLL

-752 TISDT
+752 AISDT

-813 QPSKEGKTR
+813 QPPKEGKTR

-835 VSQSVVTEDVIDIY
+835 VSQSVVTEDVIDVY

-895 KMNATVSKRFSEM
+895 KTNATVSKRFSEM

-914 KYNNR
+914 KYNSR

-1036 ASNQLKNK
+1036 ASNQ
-1044 LKEHPSPLSEGCSIF
+1044 
-1059 IVISIVFIL
+1059 
-1068 IDNGK
+1068 

>member
-20 SLGYDYKKGNEI
+20 SLGYDYKKGSEI
-32 SMTGLAPERKSD
+32 SVTGLAPERKSD

-70 KAIHELIL
+70 KAIHELTL

-104 DDEGQSVVEIVK
+104 DNEGQSIVEIVK

-129 TVNQFTVVN
+129 AVNQLTIVN

-163 STNETVGVEDGYHQ
+163 STYETVGVEDGYHQ
-177 LETYKMH
+177 LETYKMC

-223 ETESSSSLASLDILI
+223 QTESSPGLASLDVLI

-255 VFQDDGRGHT
+255 LFQDDGKEHI

-321 KLNNPTLVVV
+321 MLNNPTLVVV

-389 EPEQNETIMAALTER
+389 EPEQNETTMAALTER

-456 VASTDK
+456 VA
-462 NTQMVFGNYID
+462 
-473 VYDMTQAV
+473 
-481 ADGSTVKIYYESRV
+481 
-495 IPLNLPQSLD
+495 
-505 LDEAYNDITEDQ
+505 
-517 EEDVK
+517 
-522 QRLKSKW
+522 
-529 SRIEALAGAKPRVEA
+529 
-544 LAKDIIQHFETRQ
+544 
-557 QAMKGKG
+557 
-564 MIVTMSRR
+564 
-572 IAVDLYD
+572 
-579 EIIRLKPEWHS
+579 
-590 DDDNKGVIK
+590 
-599 VVMTGSSSDPAS
+599 
-611 FQRHIGP
+611 
-618 KKRRNVLEKRMK
+618 
-630 DVNDELQL
+630 
-638 VIVRDMWLTGF
+638 
-649 DVPSMHTM
+649 
-657 YIDKPM
+657 
-663 KGHNLMQA
+663 
-671 IARVNRVFK
+671 
-680 DKPGGLIVDYVGIA
+680 
-694 ESLKEA
+694 
-700 LKEYTESDQAQTAID
+700 
-715 TDKAVELMLL
+715 
-725 KYDVIQDMLYNLDYS
+725 
-740 KFNSEKKSERYY
+740 
-752 TISDT
+752 
-757 MDYVIGLG
+757 
-765 EDERQRFIKTVT
+765 
-777 ELGKA
+777 
-782 FALCATEPT
+782 
-791 AQELNDEI
+791 
-799 AFFKAVKAGLVKLL
+799 
-813 QPSKEGKTR
+813 
-822 KTPAE
+822 
-827 VEAEINQL
+827 
-835 VSQSVVTEDVIDIY
+835 
-849 QTLGLEQPDLSIL
+849 
-862 SDDFLKDVE
+862 
-871 GLKQKNV
+871 
-878 AVELLNRLLK
+878 
-888 GQVKSLM
+888 
-895 KMNATVSKRFSEM
+895 
-908 LGNSIN
+908 
-914 KYNNR
+914 
-919 SIETSKVIEE
+919 
-929 LIQLAKDIK
+929 
-938 QEQQRGNELGLNSD
+938 
-952 EIAFY
+952 
-957 DALASHET
+957 
-965 AKEAMG
+965 
-971 DKELRAI
+971 
-978 AHELTKT
+978 
-985 VKENMGVDWSKRDSA
+985 
-1000 KAKMRVA
+1000 
-1007 VRRLLKKY
+1007 
-1015 GYPPDLQKMA
+1015 
-1025 VEQVVEQAELM
+1025 
-1036 ASNQLKNK
+1036 
-1044 LKEHPSPLSEGCSIF
+1044 
-1059 IVISIVFIL
+1059 
-1068 IDNGK
+1068 

>member
-70 KAIHELIL
+70 KAIHELTL

-96 NGIEVEDY
+96 NGIEIEDY

-116 IVDFEHPQNNDFL
+116 IVDFEYPQNNDFL
-129 TVNQFTVVN
+129 AVNQFTVVN

-163 STNETVGVEDGYHQ
+163 STIETVGVEDGYRQ
-177 LETYKMH
+177 LETYKMR

-223 ETESSSSLASLDILI
+223 ETESSSSLASLDVLI

-255 VFQDDGRGHT
+255 LFQDDGKGHI

-321 KLNNPTLVVV
+321 MLNNPTLVVV

-389 EPEQNETIMAALTER
+389 EPEQNETTMSALTER

-481 ADGSTVKIYYESRV
+481 ADGSTVKIYYESRI
-495 IPLNLPQSLD
+495 IPLNLPQNLD

-590 DDDNKGVIK
+590 DDDDKGVIK
-599 VVMTGSSSDPAS
+599 VVMTGSSSDPTS

-618 KKRRNVLEKRMK
+618 KKRRNLLEKRMK
-630 DVNDELQL
+630 DMNDELQL

-752 TISDT
+752 AISDT

-813 QPSKEGKTR
+813 QPPKEGKTR

-835 VSQSVVTEDVIDIY
+835 VSQSVVTEDVIDVY

-895 KMNATVSKRFSEM
+895 KTNATVSKRFSEM

-914 KYNNR
+914 KYNSR

-1036 ASNQLKNK
+1036 ASNQ
-1044 LKEHPSPLSEGCSIF
+1044 
-1059 IVISIVFIL
+1059 
-1068 IDNGK
+1068 

>member
-7 EDDLEQVALEWLQ
+7 EDDLEQVALEWLE
-20 SLGYDYKKGNEI
+20 SLDYDYKKGNEV
-32 SMTGLAPERKSD
+32 SMTGLTPERKSD

-54 KALRKIN
+54 KALKKIN
-61 SDIHPRFIE
+61 SKIHPRFIQ
-70 KAIHELIL
+70 KAIHELTL

-96 NGIEVEDY
+96 NGIEIEDY
-104 DDEGQSVVEIVK
+104 DDEGQSIVEIVK

-129 TVNQFTVVN
+129 AVNQLTVVN

-152 GLPIVVIELKN
+152 GLPIVVVELKN

-177 LETYKMH
+177 LETYKMR

-191 NEVLVTSDGIN
+191 NEVLITSDGIN

-223 ETESSSSLASLDILI
+223 ETESSSSLASLDVLI

-255 VFQDDGRGHT
+255 LFQNDGKGHI

-275 YAVNKA
+275 YAVNKT

-321 KLNNPTLVVV
+321 MLNNPTLVVV

-389 EPEQNETIMAALTER
+389 EPEQNETTMAALTER

-420 FNAKYDDKGE
+420 FNAKYDDKGK

-495 IPLNLPQSLD
+495 IPLNLPQNLD

-590 DDDNKGVIK
+590 DDDDKGVIK

-618 KKRRNVLEKRMK
+618 KKRRNLLEKRMK

-740 KFNSEKKSERYY
+740 KFNSDKKSERYY
-752 TISDT
+752 TISNT

-813 QPSKEGKTR
+813 QPPKEGKTR
-822 KTPAE
+822 KTPTE

-895 KMNATVSKRFSEM
+895 KTNATVSKRFSDM

-914 KYNNR
+914 KYNSR

-957 DALASHET
+957 DALVSHET
-965 AKEAMG
+965 AKKAME

-1036 ASNQLKNK
+1036 ASNQ
-1044 LKEHPSPLSEGCSIF
+1044 
-1059 IVISIVFIL
+1059 
-1068 IDNGK
+1068 

>member
-20 SLGYDYKKGNEI
+20 SLGYDYKKGSEI
-32 SMTGLAPERKSD
+32 SVTGLAPERKSD

-70 KAIHELIL
+70 KAIHELTL

-104 DDEGQSVVEIVK
+104 DNEGQSIVEIVK

-129 TVNQFTVVN
+129 AVNQLTIVN

-163 STNETVGVEDGYHQ
+163 STYETVGVEDGYHQ
-177 LETYKMH
+177 LETYKMC

-223 ETESSSSLASLDILI
+223 QTESSPGLASLDVLI

-255 VFQDDGRGHT
+255 LFQDDGKGHI

-288 SSGQGDGKGGVIWH
+288 SSEQGDGKGGVIWH

-321 KLNNPTLVVV
+321 MLNNPTLVVV

-389 EPEQNETIMAALTER
+389 EPEQNETTMAALTER

-495 IPLNLPQSLD
+495 IPLNLPQNLD

-579 EIIRLKPEWHS
+579 EIVRLKPEWHS
-590 DDDNKGVIK
+590 DDDDKGVIK
-599 VVMTGSSSDPAS
+599 VVMTGSSSDPTS

-618 KKRRNVLEKRMK
+618 KKRRNLLEKRMK

-740 KFNSEKKSERYY
+740 KFNSDKKSERYY
-752 TISDT
+752 TISNT

-782 FALCATEPT
+782 FALCATEST

-813 QPSKEGKTR
+813 QPPKEGKTR

-835 VSQSVVTEDVIDIY
+835 VSQSVVTEDVIDVY

-895 KMNATVSKRFSEM
+895 KTNATVSKRFSEM

-914 KYNNR
+914 KYNSR

-1036 ASNQLKNK
+1036 ASNK
-1044 LKEHPSPLSEGCSIF
+1044 
-1059 IVISIVFIL
+1059 
-1068 IDNGK
+1068 

>member
-20 SLGYDYKKGNEI
+20 SLGYDYKKGNEMSI
-32 SMTGLAPERKSD
+32 TGLAPERKSD

-70 KAIHELIL
+70 KAIHELTL

-96 NGIEVEDY
+96 NGIEIEDY
-104 DDEGQSVVEIVK
+104 DDEGQSVVEIIK

-129 TVNQFTVVN
+129 AVNQFTVVN

-177 LETYKMH
+177 LETYKMR

-223 ETESSSSLASLDILI
+223 ETESSSSLASLDVLV

-255 VFQDDGRGHT
+255 LFQDDGKGHI

-288 SSGQGDGKGGVIWH
+288 SSGPGDGKGGVIWH

-321 KLNNPTLVVV
+321 MLNNPTLVVV

-389 EPEQNETIMAALTER
+389 EPEQNETTMAALTER

-456 VASTDK
+456 VASADK

-529 SRIEALAGAKPRVEA
+529 SRIEALAGAKPRIEA

-590 DDDNKGVIK
+590 DDDDKGVIK

-740 KFNSEKKSERYY
+740 KFNSNKKSERYY
-752 TISDT
+752 TISNT

-782 FALCATEPT
+782 FALCATKPT

-813 QPSKEGKTR
+813 QPPKEGKIR

-835 VSQSVVTEDVIDIY
+835 VSQSVVTEDVIDVY

-862 SDDFLKDVE
+862 SDDFLKDIE

-895 KMNATVSKRFSEM
+895 KTNATVSKRFSEM

-914 KYNNR
+914 KYNSR

-938 QEQQRGNELGLNSD
+938 QEQQRGKELGLNSD

-957 DALASHET
+957 DSLVSHET
-965 AKEAMG
+965 AKKAME

-1036 ASNQLKNK
+1036 ASNQ
-1044 LKEHPSPLSEGCSIF
+1044 
-1059 IVISIVFIL
+1059 
-1068 IDNGK
+1068 

>member
-20 SLGYDYKKGNEI
+20 SLGYDYKKGNEL

-54 KALRKIN
+54 KALKKIN
-61 SDIHPRFIE
+61 SKIHPRFIQ
-70 KAIHELIL
+70 KAIHELTL

-96 NGIEVEDY
+96 NGVEIEDY
-104 DDEGQSVVEIVK
+104 DDEGQSIVEIVK

-129 TVNQFTVVN
+129 AVNQLTVVN

-177 LETYKMH
+177 LETYKMRV
-184 IPQLFTF
+184 PQLFTF
-191 NEVLVTSDGIN
+191 NEVLITSDGIN

-223 ETESSSSLASLDILI
+223 ETESSSSLASLDVLI

-255 VFQDDGRGHT
+255 LFQDDGKGHI

-321 KLNNPTLVVV
+321 MLNNPTLVIV

-352 GKGLLRQTPKQAE
+352 GKGLLRQTPKQAK

-389 EPEQNETIMAALTER
+389 EPEQNETTMAALTER

-495 IPLNLPQSLD
+495 IPLNSPQNLG

-572 IAVDLYD
+572 IAVELYD

-590 DDDNKGVIK
+590 DDDDKGVIK

-813 QPSKEGKTR
+813 QPSKEGKIR
-822 KTPAE
+822 KTSAE
-827 VEAEINQL
+827 VEAGINQL
-835 VSQSVVTEDVIDIY
+835 VSQSVVTEDVIDVY

-914 KYNNR
+914 KYNSR

-957 DALASHET
+957 DALVSHET
-965 AKEAMG
+965 AKKAME

-1036 ASNQLKNK
+1036 ASNQ
-1044 LKEHPSPLSEGCSIF
+1044 
-1059 IVISIVFIL
+1059 
-1068 IDNGK
+1068 